1 MPDSWTMYF
10 QTSLLILLPK
20 VLWEAQNW
28 SKVCF
33 LFLELEFYFK
43 TPSKKTFLD
52 KPRKNKKHGIF
63 DLREW
68 GWTTDG
74 GKKWLLIILLFQS
87 TFLLQ
92 YTYLFN

>member
-1 MPDSWTMYF
+1 MMPDSWTMYF

-28 SKVCF
+28 IKVEG

-52 KPRKNKKHGIF
+52 KPLKK
-63 DLREW
+63 
-68 GWTTDG
+68 
-74 GKKWLLIILLFQS
+74 K
-87 TFLLQ
+87 
-92 YTYLFN
+92 

>member
-1 MPDSWTMYF
+1 MYF

-28 SKVCF
+28 IKVEG

-52 KPRKNKKHGIF
+52 KPLKK
-63 DLREW
+63 
-68 GWTTDG
+68 
-74 GKKWLLIILLFQS
+74 K
-87 TFLLQ
+87 
-92 YTYLFN
+92 